1 MNKIRVY
8 VLVFSLCLA
17 GSALYAQGV
26 HRQTNATTNE
36 QRDDIFYHTIERG
49 QTVYAIAT
57 MYGVSVED
65 IYRLN
70 PESRE
75 GIKIGFTLKIPQRE
89 AATSSSPATAY
100 AYHTIQP
107 KET

>member
-1 MNKIRVY
+1 MNKICIYALALFFCLSGATVY
-8 VLVFSLCLA
+8 SQTNEQQIVFSP
-17 GSALYAQGV
+17 
-26 HRQTNATTNE
+26 NE

-70 PESRE
+70 PGSED
-75 GIKIGFTLKIPQRE
+75 GIKAGATLRVPQKESAITPSGKINPC
-89 AATSSSPATAY
+89 SN
-100 AYHTIQP
+100 HDNLL
-107 KET
+107 K